1 MRTRYLDDLDGRPGF
16 FNMAADDMLA
26 GKLPDDEFDA
36 ALRFYTWDPPAV
48 SLGCHQTIDAV
59 DIKACSRM
67 GWDVVYRSTGGR
79 ALLHLNDLSYSIII
93 PSCGDSYQLF
103 HRLYEGVGRAI
114 KAVLNELGMDAAIT
128 KPSDKYHT
136 DLRRLRAGL
145 CLDSKVRG
153 EVTVSGKKV
162 AAAAQHVYRDCL
174 LQHGSIMINGDPGAI
189 ALVSNLT
196 ESEREV
202 MADRLRARASSLDEI
217 SGEQIDIYTLTEM
230 LKKHISDIIGLEIFG
245 DSWSEDEIRQIEMQR
260 DGFEIL
266 SRRKEDLRVEMNGR
280 Q

>member
-1 MRTRYLDDLDGRPGF
+1 MRTRYLDDLGGRPGF

-26 GKLPDDEFDA
+26 RKLPDDEFDA

-48 SLGCHQTIDAV
+48 SLGCHQTIDAI

-79 ALLHLNDLSYSIII
+79 ALLHLNDLSYSIVI
-93 PSCGDSYQLF
+93 PSRGDSYRLF

-114 KAVLNELGMDAAIT
+114 EAALNELGMDAAIT

-136 DLRRLRAGL
+136 DLQRLRAGL

-162 AAAAQHVYRDCL
+162 AAAAQHVYRDSL

-189 ALVSNLT
+189 ALASNLT

-217 SGEQIDIYTLTEM
+217 SGKQIDIYTLTET
-230 LKKHISDIIGLEIFG
+230 LKKHISGIIGLEVFG
-245 DSWSEDEIRQIEMQR
+245 SSWTEDEIRRIEMQR
-260 DGFEIL
+260 DGFEI
-266 SRRKEDLRVEMNGR
+266 SNHRKEDLRVEVIR
-280 Q
+280 K

>member
-1 MRTRYLDDLDGRPGF
+1 MRTRYLDDLGGRPGF

-26 GKLPDDEFDA
+26 GKLPDDEFHA
-36 ALRFYTWDPPAV
+36 ALRFYTWDPPTV
-48 SLGCHQTIDAV
+48 SLGCHQTIDAI
-59 DIKACSRM
+59 DLKACTRI
-67 GWDVVYRSTGGR
+67 GWDAVYRSTGGR

-93 PSCGDSYQLF
+93 PSRGDSYRLF
-103 HRLYEGVGRAI
+103 RRLYEGVGRAI
-114 KAVLNELGMDAAIT
+114 KAALNELGMDAAIT

-136 DLRRLRAGL
+136 DLQRLRAGL

-217 SGEQIDIYTLTEM
+217 SGRKIDINM
-230 LKKHISDIIGLEIFG
+230 LAEIIKKHMSDIIGLEVFA
-245 DSWSEDEIRQIEMQR
+245 DSWTEDEIRQIEMQR

-266 SRRKEDLRVEMNGR
+266 SHRKEDLRVEMNGR